1 MAETVIG
8 DFGESEICEK
18 LITKVNNRGEIKR
31 RKKCA
36 PGYKLV
42 GNTCQRIQSG
52 EKLSRAKGLR
62 RSQVKRKAKKMSTK
76 RKMLR
81 ARKIRKQ
88 RGL

>member
-1 MAETVIG
+1 MAETTIA
-8 DFGESEICEK
+8 DFGETLVCERI
-18 LITKVNNRGEIKR
+18 ITKVNNRGEIRR

-36 PGYKLV
+36 AGYKLV

-52 EKLSRAKGLR
+52 EKLSRTKGLK
-62 RSQVKRKAKKMSTK
+62 RSQVKRKAKRVATK

>member
-8 DFGESEICEK
+8 DFGDLEICEK

-31 RKKCA
+31 RRKCPA
-36 PGYKLV
+36 GYKLV

-52 EKLSRAKGLR
+52 EKLARTKGLR